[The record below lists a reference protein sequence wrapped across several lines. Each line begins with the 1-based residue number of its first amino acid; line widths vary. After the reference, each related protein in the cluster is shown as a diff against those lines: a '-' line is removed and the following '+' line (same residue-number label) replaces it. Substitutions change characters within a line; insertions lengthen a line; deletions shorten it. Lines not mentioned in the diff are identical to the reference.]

1 VEIHRI
7 NLQAAGR
14 GNLPAAHA
22 SVTFT

>member
-22 SVTFT
+22 SVTFS